1 MKSLEQV
8 AIERGIL
15 LKGVDNI
22 SYTNYCIKHEFD
34 NCTVIE
40 DDEEFMFIY
49 DIDMYTHVVAT
60 FPR

>member
-8 AIERGIL
+8 AHERGII

-22 SYTNYCIKHEFD
+22 SYINYFIKHEFD

-40 DDEEFMFIY
+40 DDKEFTFIY
-49 DIDMYTHVVAT
+49 DIDVYTRVVAT